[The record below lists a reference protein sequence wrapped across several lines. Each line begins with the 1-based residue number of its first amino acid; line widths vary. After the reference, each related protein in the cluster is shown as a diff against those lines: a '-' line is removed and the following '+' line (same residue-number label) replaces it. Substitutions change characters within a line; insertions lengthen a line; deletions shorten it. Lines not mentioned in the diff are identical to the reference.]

1 MITFVRT
8 GDFNDGKALAAIA
21 WALKVAAYVNGKY
34 GTNISVQQNV
44 GGKINQVHWVAT
56 FESMNES
63 VDLGDQLI
71 QDEGYQ
77 ELITEANNQ
86 GLFAANSIVDNHYRT
101 IG

>member
-8 GDFNDGKALAAIA
+8 ADFNDGTALPAIA
-21 WALKVAAYVNGKY
+21 WAIKVAAYVNGNY

-63 VDLGDQLI
+63 VDLGDKLL
-71 QDEGYQ
+71 QDEGYHA
-77 ELITEANNQ
+77 LLAEANDQ
-86 GLFAANSIVDNHYRT
+86 GLFAANSIVDNYYRT